1 MKTLRLPKKTE
12 KATRSERIYAYENM
26 VEDFDYNEQQALV
39 DLHILPADFE
49 DMDYYRTNE
58 VLSAKP
64 RDKRAVDPEA
74 WLKSLG
80 L

>member
-1 MKTLRLPKKTE
+1 
-12 KATRSERIYAYENM
+12 M

-58 VLSAKP
+58 VLSANP